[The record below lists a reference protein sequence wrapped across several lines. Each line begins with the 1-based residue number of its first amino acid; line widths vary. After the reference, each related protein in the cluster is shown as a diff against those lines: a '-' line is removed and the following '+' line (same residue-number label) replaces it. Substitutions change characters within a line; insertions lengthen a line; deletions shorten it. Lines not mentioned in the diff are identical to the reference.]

1 MLTIVLTYYKS
12 GVRHIMKSGL
22 GLRNRAMHSRPR
34 SKRKT
39 ESTHTPTKRV
49 MSRFA
54 LVSLGF
60 LLILNCGVALG
71 QDKRLDSADQF
82 LQGSQWIKVH
92 LLDDHAQPPVSFV
105 YDRQGSNSLLKG
117 WSKRI
122 ETEQLDSVRTEHI
135 VRWSDAKTGLEF
147 RVEALEFANSPVV
160 EWTAYFKNAG
170 KVDAPILEYVQAL
183 DVSIPV
189 AGERIPT
196 VLYSKGCGV
205 MDTYA
210 LVKKPLNQLES
221 FQISSENG
229 GKTVETIPFFDLETS
244 GRGLIGAV
252 GWPGKWAVNF
262 SRPTEGAIAVSA
274 GMEGT
279 HLSLHP
285 GEEIRTPEI
294 LLLPWIGDDIDAHNV
309 LRRHILK
316 YHTPHYDGKPVVLP
330 VSHLGWGGM
339 KTSTSLQLIDQIT
352 KENIG
357 FENFWMDA
365 GWYGADRP
373 VDEFQVFG
381 KEDWFLHAGNW
392 RVNEVP
398 HPDGKGLRPISDA
411 AHAKSMKFLLW
422 FEPERAVVGTP
433 LTIQHPDWF
442 IGEVTTNFEGNTER
456 PLVKFRMFDFG
467 NPEARQYMIDS
478 MSDLVTKEGIDIY
491 RQDCNFALAPF
502 WEQADT
508 RDRQG
513 ITQIRYAEGLLKF
526 WDELRRRHPQL
537 ILDIV
542 QRGDLE
548 TISRAVDLSRADY
561 PVSPDADPVGAQV
574 STEGLAYWRPH
585 FGTLLQ
591 VRPRDTYH
599 FRSGMAPGLAFA
611 LFNVAGYPNQVGSFI
626 PTDFPYEWMRDMVAQ
641 LKVIRPYYYGD
652 YYPLLPCSENSDCA
666 TDPSKESSAAFE
678 WAAWQFNRPE
688 QGDGM
693 VQAFRRDEDDEPSK
707 NLPLRGLD
715 AAATYEVKNLDTPTT
730 IQISGRELMQH
741 GLHVEIREKREA
753 VIIVYKEVR

>member
-1 MLTIVLTYYKS
+1 MQTKEQMISARNSRCFVVLRFILSVAVIT
-12 GVRHIMKSGL
+12 
-22 GLRNRAMHSRPR
+22 A
-34 SKRKT
+34 
-39 ESTHTPTKRV
+39 STHSIAQQTPT
-49 MSRFA
+49 
-54 LVSLGF
+54 
-60 LLILNCGVALG
+60 
-71 QDKRLDSADQF
+71 DQPHDF
-82 LQGSQWIKVH
+82 PQGSLWLKQH
-92 LLDDHAQPPVSFV
+92 LLDDQALPPVSFA
-105 YDRQGSNSLLKG
+105 YDRQGSSALLKT
-117 WSKRI
+117 WTKKTESKH
-122 ETEQLDSVRTEHI
+122 LDSGRTEHI
-135 VRWSDAKTGLEF
+135 VVWSDPKTGLQF
-147 RVEALEFANSPVV
+147 RVDAIEFANSPVV
-160 EWTAYFKNAG
+160 EWTAYFKNDG
-170 KVDAPILEYVQAL
+170 KSDSPMLEYVQAL
-183 DVSIPV
+183 DVSFPV
-189 AGERIPT
+189 AGEGIPSI
-196 VLYSKGCGV
+196 LYSKGCGV
-205 MDTYA
+205 MDTYS
-210 LVKKPLNQLES
+210 LVKKTLNQLES
-221 FQISSENG
+221 FQISSESG
-229 GKTVETIPFFDLETS
+229 GKTVETIPFFDITTAK
-244 GRGLIGAV
+244 RGLIGAL
-252 GWPGKWAVNF
+252 GWPGKWSINF
-262 SRPTEGAIAVSA
+262 SRSTEPAIAVSA
-274 GMEGT
+274 GMDGT

-285 GEEIRTPEI
+285 GEEIRTPEV
-294 LLLPWIGDDIDAHNV
+294 LLLPWVGDDLDAHNV

-316 YHTPHYDGKPVVLP
+316 YHTPQYDGKPVVLP

-339 KTSTSLQLIDQIT
+339 KTSTSLHLIEQIT

-365 GWYGADRP
+365 GWYGTDRP

-411 AHAKSMKFLLW
+411 AHAHGMKFLLW

-433 LTIQHPDWF
+433 LTLRHPDWF
-442 IGEVTTNFEGNTER
+442 IGEVTTHFEGNTER

-467 NPEARQYMIDS
+467 NPAARQYMIDS
-478 MSDLVTKEGIDIY
+478 MSDLIDKEGIDIY

-502 WEQADT
+502 WTQADT
-508 RDRQG
+508 PDRQG

-574 STEGLAYWRPH
+574 STEGLAYWRAH

-591 VRPRDTYH
+591 VRPSDTYH

-611 LFNVAGYPNQVGSFI
+611 LFNVAGYPNQVGNFI
-626 PTDFPYEWMRDMVAQ
+626 PADFPYEWMRTMVSQ
-641 LKVIRPYYYGD
+641 LKLVRPYYYGD

-666 TDPSKESSAAFE
+666 TDPRQERSAAFE

-688 QGDGM
+688 EGDGM
-693 VQAFRRDEDDEPSK
+693 VQAFRRDQSDQPSQ

-715 AAATYEVKNLDTPTT
+715 PAATYEIHNLDTTT
-730 IQISGRELMQH
+730 RTTVSGRDLLQQ
-741 GLHVEIREKREA
+741 GLHVEIKEKRGA
-753 VIIVYKEVR
+753 VILLYKKIR

>member
-1 MLTIVLTYYKS
+1 MKS
-12 GVRHIMKSGL
+12 RWGFRKQATDRLKSNYPEHARQTPGITSRGSVTRFLALAILAFGVRPNYVKAT
-22 GLRNRAMHSRPR
+22 N
-34 SKRKT
+34 
-39 ESTHTPTKRV
+39 
-49 MSRFA
+49 
-54 LVSLGF
+54 
-60 LLILNCGVALG
+60 LNQPADKH
-71 QDKRLDSADQF
+71 QDN
-82 LQGSQWIKVH
+82 QWLKEH
-92 LLDDHAQPPVSFV
+92 LLNDNAELPFSFA
-105 YDRQGSNSLLKG
+105 YDRQGSSALLKA
-117 WSKRI
+117 WPKKI
-122 ETEQLDSVRTEHI
+122 ETKQLDGDRTEHI
-135 VRWSDAKTGLEF
+135 VSWTDPKTGLQV
-147 RVEALEFANSPVV
+147 RLSALEFAGSPVV
-160 EWTAYFKNAG
+160 EWTAHFKNDG

-183 DVSIPV
+183 DTSFEVT
-189 AGERIPT
+189 GTGIPT
-196 VLYSKGCGV
+196 ILYSKGCGV

-210 LVKKPLNQLES
+210 LQKKSLNQLES
-221 FQISSENG
+221 FQISSESG
-229 GKTVETIPFFDLETS
+229 GKTVEFIPFFDIQTA
-244 GRGLIGAV
+244 GHGLIGAL
-252 GWPGKWAVNF
+252 GWPGTWTINF
-262 SRPTEGAIAVSA
+262 SRATEAAIAVSA
-274 GMEGT
+274 GMGTT

-285 GEEIRTPEI
+285 GEEIRTPEV
-294 LLLPWIGDDIDAHNV
+294 LLLPWEGDDIDAHNA

-316 YHTPHYDGKPVVLP
+316 YHTPQYDGKPVVLP

-339 KTSTSLQLIDQIT
+339 KTSTSLRLIDQIS

-365 GWYGADRP
+365 GWYGTDRP

-411 AHAKSMKFLLW
+411 AHAHGMKFLLW

-442 IGEVTTNFEGNTER
+442 IGEVTTHFEGNTER

-467 NPEARQYMIDS
+467 NPVARQYMIDS
-478 MSDLVTKEGIDIY
+478 ISDLIDKQGIDVY

-502 WEQADT
+502 WEKNDT
-508 RDRQG
+508 TDRQG
-513 ITQIRYAEGLLKF
+513 ITQIRYAEGLLEF
-526 WDELRRRHPQL
+526 WDGLRRRHPQL

-561 PVSPDADPVGAQV
+561 PVSPDADPIGAQI

-591 VRPRDTYH
+591 VRPNDTYH

-611 LFNVAGYPNQVGSFI
+611 LFNVAGYPNQVGNFI
-626 PTDFPYEWMRDMVAQ
+626 PADFPYDWMRNMVAQ
-641 LKVIRPYYYGD
+641 LKLVRPYYYGD
-652 YYPLLPCSENSDCA
+652 YYPLLPCSANSDCT
-666 TDPSKESSAAFE
+666 TDPSKERSAAFE

-693 VQAFRRDEDDEPSK
+693 VQAFRRDEDDETTK
-707 NLPLRGLD
+707 DLRLRGLD
-715 AAATYEVKNLDTPTT
+715 TAATYEITNLDTKTPTT
-730 IQISGRELMQH
+730 VSGKELMQQ
-741 GLHVEIREKREA
+741 GLHVEIKEKRGA
-753 VIIVYKEVR
+753 VIIVYKKVR

>member
-1 MLTIVLTYYKS
+1 MRTKEKAIPAQTNRCPVA
-12 GVRHIMKSGL
+12 
-22 GLRNRAMHSRPR
+22 LR
-34 SKRKT
+34 
-39 ESTHTPTKRV
+39 
-49 MSRFA
+49 
-54 LVSLGF
+54 
-60 LLILNCGVALG
+60 LILSVAIITTCVSG
-71 QDKRLDSADQF
+71 IAQQAPVDQPHDF
-82 LQGSQWIKVH
+82 PQGSQWLKQH
-92 LLDDHAQPPVSFV
+92 LLDDQAQPPVSFA
-105 YDRQGSNSLLKG
+105 YDRQGSSALLKT
-117 WSKRI
+117 WTKKTESKH
-122 ETEQLDSVRTEHI
+122 LDNVRTEHI
-135 VRWSDAKTGLEF
+135 VVWSDPKTGLQFRIDAMEF
-147 RVEALEFANSPVV
+147 TNSPVV
-160 EWTAYFKNAG
+160 EWTAYFKNDG
-170 KVDAPILEYVQAL
+170 KSDSPILEYVQAL
-183 DVSIPV
+183 DVSFPV
-189 AGERIPT
+189 AGEGIPSI
-196 VLYSKGCGV
+196 LYSKGCGV
-205 MDTYA
+205 MDTYS

-221 FQISSENG
+221 FQISSEGG
-229 GKTVETIPFFDLETS
+229 GKTVETIPFFDITTAK
-244 GRGLIGAV
+244 RGLIGAL
-252 GWPGKWAVNF
+252 GWPGKWSINF
-262 SRPTEGAIAVSA
+262 SRSTEPAIAVSA
-274 GMEGT
+274 GMDGT

-285 GEEIRTPEI
+285 GEEIRTPEV
-294 LLLPWIGDDIDAHNV
+294 LLLPWVGDDLDAHNV

-316 YHTPHYDGKPVVLP
+316 YHTPQYDGKPVVLP

-339 KTSTSLQLIDQIT
+339 KTSTSLHLIEQIT

-373 VDEFQVFG
+373 VDEFQIFG

-411 AHAKSMKFLLW
+411 AHAHGMKFLLW

-433 LTIQHPDWF
+433 LTVQHPDWF
-442 IGEVTTNFEGNTER
+442 IGEVTTHFEGNTER

-467 NPEARQYMIDS
+467 NPAARQFMIDS
-478 MSDLVTKEGIDIY
+478 ISDLIDKEGIDIY

-502 WEQADT
+502 WTQADT
-508 RDRQG
+508 PDRQG

-542 QRGDLE
+542 QRADLE

-574 STEGLAYWRPH
+574 STEGLAYWRAH

-591 VRPRDTYH
+591 VRPSDTYH

-611 LFNVAGYPNQVGSFI
+611 LFNVAGYPNQVGKFI
-626 PTDFPYEWMRDMVAQ
+626 PADFPYEWMRTMVSQ
-641 LKVIRPYYYGD
+641 LKLVRPYYYGD

-666 TDPSKESSAAFE
+666 TDPRQERSAAFE

-688 QGDGM
+688 EGDGM
-693 VQAFRRDEDDEPSK
+693 VQAFRRDESDQPSK

-715 AAATYEVKNLDTPTT
+715 PAATYEIRDLDTTT
-730 IQISGRELMQH
+730 RATVSGRDLLQQ
-741 GLHVEIREKREA
+741 GLHVEIREKRGA
-753 VIIVYKEVR
+753 VILLYKKIR

>member
-1 MLTIVLTYYKS
+1 MQMIHNPAIHTRVTARRVGEPNHTVTGFEQ
-12 GVRHIMKSGL
+12 GVRFL
-22 GLRNRAMHSRPR
+22 
-34 SKRKT
+34 
-39 ESTHTPTKRV
+39 
-49 MSRFA
+49 A
-54 LVSLGF
+54 LAILA
-60 LLILNCGVALG
+60 LILVTNYAKAASNKPDSLR
-71 QDKRLDSADQF
+71 QDN
-82 LQGSQWIKVH
+82 QWLKEH
-92 LLDDHAQPPVSFV
+92 LLDDSAQPPFSFA
-105 YDRQGSNSLLKG
+105 YDRQGSSALLKA
-117 WSKRI
+117 WPKKT
-122 ETEQLDSVRTEHI
+122 ETKQLDDLRTEHSVI
-135 VRWSDAKTGLEF
+135 WTDPKTGL
-147 RVEALEFANSPVV
+147 RVRLQALEFANSPVV
-160 EWTAYFKNAG
+160 EWTAYFKNEG
-170 KVDAPILEYVQAL
+170 KTDAPILEYVQAL
-183 DVSIPV
+183 DVSFSV
-189 AGERIPT
+189 AGQGIPT
-196 VLYSKGCGV
+196 ILYSKGCGV
-205 MDTYA
+205 MDTYS
-210 LVKKPLNQLES
+210 LQKKSLNQLES
-221 FQISSENG
+221 FQLSSETG
-229 GKTVETIPFFDLETS
+229 GKTVDTIPFFDIMTG
-244 GRGLIGAV
+244 GRGLIGAL
-252 GWPGKWAVNF
+252 GWPGNWAINF
-262 SRPTEGAIAVSA
+262 SRSTEAAIAISA
-274 GMEGT
+274 GMGTT

-285 GEEIRTPEI
+285 GEEIRTPEV
-294 LLLPWIGDDIDAHNV
+294 LLLPWVGDDLDAHNL

-316 YHTPHYDGKPVVLP
+316 YHTPQYDGKPVVLP
-330 VSHLGWGGM
+330 ISHLGWGGM
-339 KTSTSLQLIDQIT
+339 KTSTSLRLIEQIT

-398 HPDGKGLRPISDA
+398 HPDGLGLRPISDA
-411 AHAKSMKFLLW
+411 AHAHGMKFLLW

-456 PLVKFRMFDFG
+456 PIVKFRMFDFG
-467 NPEARQYMIDS
+467 NPKARQFMIDS
-478 MSDLVTKEGIDIY
+478 MSDLITKEGIDVY

-502 WEQADT
+502 WAQADSKE
-508 RDRQG
+508 RQG

-561 PVSPDADPVGAQV
+561 PVSPDADPIGAQV

-626 PTDFPYEWMRDMVAQ
+626 PEDFPYEWMRNMVAQ
-641 LKVIRPYYYGD
+641 LKLVRPYYYGD

-666 TDPSKESSAAFE
+666 TDPSKERSAAFE

-693 VQAFRRDEDDEPSK
+693 LQIFRRDESDVTAE
-707 NLPLRGLD
+707 NLRLRGLD
-715 AAATYEVKNLDTPTT
+715 PAATYEVTDLDTKLPRT
-730 IQISGRELMQH
+730 ISGRDLMQE
-741 GLHVEIREKREA
+741 GLHVEIKQKREA
-753 VIIVYKEVR
+753 AIIIYKKAG

>member
-1 MLTIVLTYYKS
+1 MPVPSSRYLVA
-12 GVRHIMKSGL
+12 
-22 GLRNRAMHSRPR
+22 LR
-34 SKRKT
+34 
-39 ESTHTPTKRV
+39 
-49 MSRFA
+49 
-54 LVSLGF
+54 
-60 LLILNCGVALG
+60 LILSITVQTACINAIAQPTPV
-71 QDKRLDSADQF
+71 DQARDF
-82 LQGSQWIKVH
+82 PQGSQWLKQH
-92 LLDDHAQPPVSFV
+92 LLDDQALPPVSFA
-105 YDRQGSNSLLKG
+105 YDRQGSSALLKT
-117 WSKRI
+117 WTKKTESKH
-122 ETEQLDSVRTEHI
+122 LDSGRTEHI
-135 VRWSDAKTGLEF
+135 VVWSDPKTGLQF
-147 RVEALEFANSPVV
+147 RVDAIEFANSPVL
-160 EWTAYFKNAG
+160 EWTAYFKNDG
-170 KVDAPILEYVQAL
+170 KSDSPILEYVQAL
-183 DVSIPV
+183 DVSFPV
-189 AGERIPT
+189 AGEGIPSI
-196 VLYSKGCGV
+196 LYSKGCGV
-205 MDTYA
+205 MDTYS

-221 FQISSENG
+221 FQISSESG
-229 GKTVETIPFFDLETS
+229 GKTVETIPFFDITTAK
-244 GRGLIGAV
+244 RGLIGAL
-252 GWPGKWAVNF
+252 GWPGKWSINF
-262 SRPTEGAIAVSA
+262 SRSTEPAIAVSA
-274 GMEGT
+274 GMDGT

-285 GEEIRTPEI
+285 GEEIRTPEV
-294 LLLPWIGDDIDAHNV
+294 LLLPWVGDDLDAHNV

-316 YHTPHYDGKPVVLP
+316 YHTPQYDGKPVVLP

-339 KTSTSLQLIDQIT
+339 KTSTSLHLIEQIT

-365 GWYGADRP
+365 GWYGTDRP

-381 KEDWFLHAGNW
+381 KEDWFLHAGDW

-411 AHAKSMKFLLW
+411 AHAHGMKFLLW

-433 LTIQHPDWF
+433 LTLQHPDWF
-442 IGEVTTNFEGNTER
+442 IGEVTTHFEGNTER

-467 NPEARQYMIDS
+467 NPAARRFMTDS
-478 MSDLVTKEGIDIY
+478 MSDLIDKEGIDIY

-502 WEQADT
+502 WTQADT
-508 RDRQG
+508 PDRQG

-574 STEGLAYWRPH
+574 STEGLAYWRAH

-591 VRPRDTYH
+591 VRPSDTYH

-611 LFNVAGYPNQVGSFI
+611 LFNVAGYPNQVGNFI
-626 PTDFPYEWMRDMVAQ
+626 PADFPYEWMRTMVSQ
-641 LKVIRPYYYGD
+641 LKLVRPYYYGD

-666 TDPSKESSAAFE
+666 TDPRLERSAAFE

-688 QGDGM
+688 EGDGM
-693 VQAFRRDEDDEPSK
+693 VQAFRRDQSDQPSQ

-715 AAATYEVKNLDTPTT
+715 PAATYEIRDLDTTT
-730 IQISGRELMQH
+730 RTTVSGRDLLQG
-741 GLHVEIREKREA
+741 GLHVEINEKRGA
-753 VIIVYKEVR
+753 VILLYKKIR

>member
-1 MLTIVLTYYKS
+1 MKS
-12 GVRHIMKSGL
+12 RWGFRKQTTDRLKSNYPEHARQTPGITSRGSVTRFLALAILAFGVRP
-22 GLRNRAMHSRPR
+22 NY
-34 SKRKT
+34 
-39 ESTHTPTKRV
+39 V
-49 MSRFA
+49 MA
-54 LVSLGF
+54 TN
-60 LLILNCGVALG
+60 LNQPADKH
-71 QDKRLDSADQF
+71 QDN
-82 LQGSQWIKVH
+82 QWLKEH
-92 LLDDHAQPPVSFV
+92 LLNDNAELPFSFA
-105 YDRQGSNSLLKG
+105 YDRQGSSALLKA
-117 WSKRI
+117 WPKKI
-122 ETEQLDSVRTEHI
+122 ETKQLDGDRTEHI
-135 VRWSDAKTGLEF
+135 VSWTDPKTGLQV
-147 RVEALEFANSPVV
+147 RLSALEFADSPVV
-160 EWTAYFKNAG
+160 EWTAYFKNES

-183 DVSIPV
+183 DTSFTVT
-189 AGERIPT
+189 GKGIPT
-196 VLYSKGCGV
+196 ILYSKGCGV

-210 LVKKPLNQLES
+210 LQKKSLNQLES
-221 FQISSENG
+221 FQISSESG
-229 GKTVETIPFFDLETS
+229 GKTVEFIPFFDIQTA
-244 GRGLIGAV
+244 GHGLIGAL
-252 GWPGKWAVNF
+252 GWPGTWTINF
-262 SRPTEGAIAVSA
+262 SRATEAAIAVSA
-274 GMEGT
+274 GMGTT

-285 GEEIRTPEI
+285 GEEIRTPEV
-294 LLLPWIGDDIDAHNV
+294 LLLPWEGDDIDAHNA

-316 YHTPHYDGKPVVLP
+316 YHTPQYDGKPVVLP

-339 KTSTSLQLIDQIT
+339 KTSTSLRLIDQIS

-365 GWYGADRP
+365 GWYGTDRP

-411 AHAKSMKFLLW
+411 AHAHGMKFLLW

-442 IGEVTTNFEGNTER
+442 IGEVTTHFEGNTER

-467 NPEARQYMIDS
+467 NPVARQYMIDS
-478 MSDLVTKEGIDIY
+478 ISDLIDKQGIDVY

-502 WEQADT
+502 WEKNDT
-508 RDRQG
+508 TDRQG
-513 ITQIRYAEGLLKF
+513 ITQIRYAEGLLEF
-526 WDELRRRHPQL
+526 WDGLRRRHPQL

-561 PVSPDADPVGAQV
+561 PVSPDADPIGAQI

-591 VRPRDTYH
+591 VRPNDTYH

-611 LFNVAGYPNQVGSFI
+611 LFNVAGYPNQVGNFI
-626 PTDFPYEWMRDMVAQ
+626 PADFPYDWMRNMVAQ
-641 LKVIRPYYYGD
+641 LKLVRPYYYAD
-652 YYPLLPCSENSDCA
+652 YYPLLPCSANSDCT
-666 TDPSKESSAAFE
+666 TDPSKERSAAFE

-693 VQAFRRDEDDEPSK
+693 VQAFRRDEDDETTK
-707 NLPLRGLD
+707 DLRLRGLD
-715 AAATYEVKNLDTPTT
+715 TAATYEITNLDTKTPTT
-730 IQISGRELMQH
+730 VSGKELMQQ
-741 GLHVEIREKREA
+741 GLHVEIKVKRGA
-753 VIIVYKEVR
+753 VIIVYRKVR